1 MNGQIII
8 LYIGDVSNEK
18 NFYLIGDILKKAVAD
33 FEVLFI
39 SDYEGYTSARYA
51 YKPDAVLL
59 HYPHPSFN
67 TQEKIMELGFDT
79 PLIMLTGA
87 QHEDFAVH
95 LLAHGAADYI
105 LTDNL
110 RRLPYAVI
118 NAVEKNRLLIERQY
132 YAGQIAADNKNEVIL
147 NSLRSNIVMLNEAGE
162 IVATNRS
169 WKKLTE
175 ANGLDVANY
184 GIGSNYL
191 AIAEKALG
199 IGKAKVAEVA
209 AGVEAV
215 VGGNST
221 FFKTEYLCRFSEK
234 EKWFNLI
241 VTQQADKEKKGA
253 VIVHIDSTDRKLVE
267 KALIQAEAN
276 LSAIIENTSDLVYSL
291 NSDLK
296 FVTFNQRFKETV
308 KQVYGLQVKQGD
320 STLEMLGTFDKA
332 FAEKWREVYLK
343 ALNGETVQ
351 FVNEYNFGE
360 GKIYLSYSIN
370 PIWEAGSVI
379 GLSCFSRDI
388 TRQKLDEIALKK
400 SEASLR
406 AIYNNTDMAYLLI
419 DDDFKLVSFNEPA
432 QVFSIEQNHVRLIAG
447 VSIFEYFTTARHDFI
462 TDILTRAK
470 NGEIINYQ
478 LSLQNNDNIK
488 WFDVTW
494 AGIKNREYENFGY
507 LLTNREITEKK
518 KSEIERE
525 KITADLIKRNKDLEQ
540 FTYIISHNLRAPL
553 ANIMGL
559 SGLLTDLVPGE
570 IECLEIVTGI
580 TTSANKLDEVISD
593 LNQILQVSYL
603 NEKNE
608 QVVLPELVEDIKK
621 SINYLIERENAR
633 VTYDFTS
640 AGSVFTLKS
649 YLRSIFFNLILNSI
663 KYRKPDTDPEIS
675 IISKPGRGKIHISY
689 SDNGRGIDTIKNKKD
704 LFGLYKRF
712 DTSVEGKGMG
722 LFMVKMQVESL
733 GGKIALHSRLN
744 HGTVFEIEFP
754 LALVNE

>member
-1 MNGQIII
+1 M
-8 LYIGDVSNEK
+8 Y
-18 NFYLIGDILKKAVAD
+18 
-33 FEVLFI
+33 
-39 SDYEGYTSARYA
+39 
-51 YKPDAVLL
+51 
-59 HYPHPSFN
+59 
-67 TQEKIMELGFDT
+67 GFD
-79 PLIMLTGA
+79 
-87 QHEDFAVH
+87 
-95 LLAHGAADYI
+95 
-105 LTDNL
+105 
-110 RRLPYAVI
+110 
-118 NAVEKNRLLIERQY
+118 
-132 YAGQIAADNKNEVIL
+132 
-147 NSLRSNIVMLNEAGE
+147 
-162 IVATNRS
+162 
-169 WKKLTE
+169 
-175 ANGLDVANY
+175 
-184 GIGSNYL
+184 
-191 AIAEKALG
+191 
-199 IGKAKVAEVA
+199 
-209 AGVEAV
+209 
-215 VGGNST
+215 
-221 FFKTEYLCRFSEK
+221 
-234 EKWFNLI
+234 
-241 VTQQADKEKKGA
+241 
-253 VIVHIDSTDRKLVE
+253 
-267 KALIQAEAN
+267 
-276 LSAIIENTSDLVYSL
+276 
-291 NSDLK
+291 
-296 FVTFNQRFKETV
+296 
-308 KQVYGLQVKQGD
+308 VKQGD
-320 STLEMLGTFDKA
+320 STLEMLGTFDMG

-351 FVNEYNFGE
+351 FVNEYNFGG

-370 PIWEAGSVI
+370 PIWEADSVI

-432 QVFSIEQNHVRLIAG
+432 QAFSIEHNQVQLIAG
-447 VSIFEYFTTARHDFI
+447 TPIFEYFTTERRDFI
-462 TDILTRAK
+462 AAILTRAK

-488 WFDVTW
+488 WFEVTW

-559 SGLLTDLVPGE
+559 SGLLNDLVPDE

-580 TTSANKLDEVISD
+580 TASANKLDEVISD
-593 LNQILQVSYL
+593 LNQILQVSFL

-608 QVVLPELVEDIKK
+608 QVALPELVDDIKK

-633 VTYDFTS
+633 VTFDFTE
-640 AGSVFTLKS
+640 AKSVFTLKS

-663 KYRKPDTDPEIS
+663 KYRKPDADPEIS
-675 IISKPGRGKIHISY
+675 ITSKPGRGKIHISY
-689 SDNGRGIDTIKNKKD
+689 RDNGRGIDTIKNKKD

-733 GGKIALHSRLN
+733 GGKIALHSQVN
-744 HGTVFEIEFP
+744 QGTVFEIEFP
-754 LALVNE
+754 LTDLNEYAEGS